1 MEVSGIGE
9 IIASR
14 SLHLV
19 DDQGYERPVRV
30 FIGKP
35 EPSADYRGYECP
47 FQIIGIGSQE
57 TRVGFGRDS
66 VQALKTTLVLVT
78 ASLNHL
84 NDELG
89 GKLVWNGARKI
100 P

>member
-1 MEVSGIGE
+1 MEFENIGE

-14 SLHLV
+14 SLHIV
-19 DDQGYERPVRV
+19 DEEGHKLPVSV

-35 EPSADYRGYECP
+35 EPSADSRGYECP

-57 TRVGFGRDS
+57 TRIGFGRDS
-66 VQALKTTLVLVT
+66 VQALKTTLVLVN

-84 NDELG
+84 NNEIGGRLIWNG
-89 GKLVWNGARKI
+89 GKR
-100 P
+100 

>member
-1 MEVSGIGE
+1 MEVAGISE

-14 SLHLV
+14 SLHII
-19 DDQGYERPVRV
+19 DEQGHKRPVRV

-35 EPSADYRGYECP
+35 EPSADSRGYECR
-47 FQIIGIGSQE
+47 FQIIGIGTQE

-66 VQALKTTLVLVT
+66 VQALKTTLVLVN

-84 NDELG
+84 NDQLG
-89 GKLVWNGARKI
+89 GKLIWNSESKDA
-100 P
+100 

>member
-14 SLHLV
+14 SLHIV
-19 DDQGYERPVRV
+19 DDHGHERPVRV

-35 EPSADYRGYECP
+35 EPSADDRGYECP

-57 TRVGFGRDS
+57 TRIGFGRDS
-66 VQALKTTLVLVT
+66 VQALKTTLVLVS

-84 NDELG
+84 NHELG
-89 GKLVWNGARKI
+89 GRLIWNGQKMT
-100 P
+100 